1 MLNVTVLSSNNDIQ
15 REYRVDPAWTLQYLK
30 NRLQLI
36 VGCDSQSVKL
46 KIDEGP
52 LLNDCEHDPET
63 LHVLGIVDGST
74 IEITTPI
81 NQRDNF
87 TDVSQVEKFEL
98 DDAEY
103 EKRTDSVRN
112 FMRVNKLGKHSD
124 QRNSSASD
132 DHSNYESF
140 HGHVGDRCQV
150 QLTEDGLK
158 RNGYIRYVGNVN
170 GRQGLWIGVEYDEPV
185 GRHDGSFKGVTYFQ
199 CKHGHGSFVAPDK
212 VHLNGIDVDQD
223 EDLFASSEDEI

>member
-1 MLNVTVLSSNNDIQ
+1 MLNVTVLSSSNDVR

-36 VGCDSQSVKL
+36 VGCDSQSIEL
-46 KIDEGP
+46 KIDDGP
-52 LLNDCEHDPET
+52 LLNGSDHDAET
-63 LHVLGIVDGST
+63 LHALGVIDGSI
-74 IEITTPI
+74 IEITTPL

-103 EKRTDSVRN
+103 DKRTDSVRN

-124 QRNSSASD
+124 QKNFTASD
-132 DHSNYESF
+132 DHSSETFN
-140 HGHVGDRCQV
+140 GNVDDRCQV

-158 RNGYIRYVGNVN
+158 RKGYIRYVGNVD

-212 VHLNGIDVDQD
+212 VHVNGLDVDED
-223 EDLFASSEDEI
+223 EDQFASSEDEI